1 VKIDGK
7 VVTQPASGV
16 VKNIKAINSLGAT
29 TNSIAIMVED
39 LNKNFGAFMSKNMAL
54 SEQMLNMRED
64 NLEDEKKYRKKQLEA
79 AKREKGKEQDKRAEA
94 LQEGKKKKGSGL
106 GKAAKETAARSI
118 GFLAGLA
125 SLFKGIFRSM
135 IMYNLLDW
143 LEKNPKKIK
152 RLLDAMVGI
161 GKFIMNTYGTLINLG
176 LNGLVD
182 FLENPLSFKGI
193 FGLLKVVTALGLLFA
208 PVAMGK
214 LGLKL
219 VFSLFKGGKLIPAL
233 KGIFGAV
240 GSMVKGLIGLVKGMG
255 MWAWVLAGGIG
266 LFTLGAAFNGQ
277 QSQTDETIDAKV
289 EETSQQEVI
298 DSLQKQL
305 EGLNAWDKI
314 WGKEGEIKNQLDRLK
329 DENYTPGET
338 KPTETNNPKPPP
350 KKKFFGLFS
359 KGGKLPGYAEGGW
372 IHGPQSGYPVS
383 LSGGGVDFIG
393 HGTEFVATRASGGD
407 AFVIPFDT
415 PATRGSN
422 GLTSMRMQQAKAG
435 GYNVPGFA
443 KGGPTKKK
451 RDGSMSENRLIG
463 ADQLMAKGGKIFLHW
478 TAGGPHFTQKGKYH
492 SIIQG
497 SGKVFRAHPYD
508 QKSGVAHTYLRN
520 SQGIGMS
527 VAAMAGSGGNYVWP
541 TSGQIDS
548 MAKEI
553 ANVGKQWGWNPN
565 DINIK
570 NVMTHA
576 EAASGKD
583 GQLPRNDNYGPTAWG
598 GDGARWDLWHLTKDG
613 AKGSGGNILRAKAR
627 GYMGGDST
635 VIEETGSAP
644 IQSTTGATQA
654 ANGSAGNTSAAA
666 ESSGLDPTKKYLG
679 QAGMVEFFSK
689 SLGILGNYAS
699 DAKPMTGGSGAD
711 SKTLTATPFRTDLNL
726 GVSKAADFKT
736 SNIDFSAKSGVDFN
750 TAMNTDL
757 KLFGVGGAFSPWRR
771 KYAAGG
777 KVPYDKVK
785 SALGADQKT
794 WDIFR
799 GTIAEI
805 ESGGKYNIAGGSR
818 NHYDGKYQMGADAK
832 TDGARNIGL
841 PDPGHGAAQR
851 ASYRNNPDLQE
862 QIFAGYTI
870 ANHKLLMA
878 KSPQYKKKSL
888 LQKLQTLGYAHNQGW
903 GGAADWLATGN
914 VGADG
919 FGTKGTKYTDALRA
933 AFTSGKIPDLA
944 AADSNGSSLASDS
957 QSSDGSGGGDAAK
970 DPMQQL
976 QDNIGLLDKYV
987 ADAAVMT
994 GAKINTSGDRLAEAQ
1009 NKEDEE
1015 KANADKDTQT
1025 LTSSTAAPVGAT
1037 KQTPGDVQPQVDL
1050 PAVAYD
1056 IPANI
1061 YARPRFGL
1069 TADIFQQPVN
1079 IA

>member
-1 VKIDGK
+1 MKIDGK

-94 LQEGKKKKGSGL
+94 LQEGKRKKGSGL

-125 SLFKGIFRSM
+125 TLFKGIFRSM

-277 QSQTDETIDAKV
+277 QSQTDEEIDAKV

-372 IHGPQSGYPVS
+372 ISGPQSGYPVS

-393 HGTEFVATRASGGD
+393 HGTEYVATRASGGD

-508 QKSGVAHTYLRN
+508 QRSGVAHTYLRN
-520 SQGIGMS
+520 GQGIGMS

-541 TSGQIDS
+541 TGGQIDS

-553 ANVGKQWGWNPN
+553 ANVGKQWGWSPN

-644 IQSTTGATQA
+644 IQSKTGATQA
-654 ANGSAGNTSAAA
+654 ANGSAGNTSGSASS
-666 ESSGLDPTKKYLG
+666 ESPGLNPTQTYLG
-679 QAGMVEFFSK
+679 QQGMVDYFSK
-689 SLGILGNYAS
+689 ALGTVGSYAADAKEMVKAAGGRILG
-699 DAKPMTGGSGAD
+699 
-711 SKTLTATPFRTDLNL
+711 R
-726 GVSKAADFKT
+726 
-736 SNIDFSAKSGVDFN
+736 
-750 TAMNTDL
+750 
-757 KLFGVGGAFSPWRR
+757 
-771 KYAAGG
+771 AAGG

-799 GTIAEI
+799 GTIAKI
-805 ESGGKYNIAGGSR
+805 ESGGKYDIAGGSGG
-818 NHYDGKYQMGADAK
+818 HYDGKYQMGAAAK
-832 TDGARNIGL
+832 TDGSRNIGL

-851 ASYRNNPDLQE
+851 ASYRKNPDLQE
-862 QIFAGYTI
+862 AIFAGYTI

-878 KSPQYKKKSL
+878 KSPEYKKKSL

-957 QSSDGSGGGDAAK
+957 QSSDGSGGGDAKK

-987 ADAAVMT
+987 ADAAPMT
-994 GAKINTSGDRLAEAQ
+994 GAKVNTSGDKLAEAQ

-1015 KANADKDTQT
+1015 KANADKDTT
-1025 LTSSTAAPVGAT
+1025 SVTSSTAAPLGAT
-1037 KQTPGDVQPQVDL
+1037 KQKPGDVQPQVDL

>member
-1 VKIDGK
+1 MAKARLYKYVTPPSFKGGGITVKIDGK
-7 VVTQPASGV
+7 TVTQPASGV

-29 TNSIAIMVED
+29 TNSIAIMIED

-79 AKREKGKEQDKRAEA
+79 ATREKGKEQDKRAEA

-176 LNGLVD
+176 LNGLVE

-219 VFSLFKGGKLIPAL
+219 IFSLFKGGKLIPAL

-266 LFTLGAAFNGQ
+266 LFTLGAAFNDQ
-277 QSQTDETIDAKV
+277 QSETDEQIDASV
-289 EETSQQEVI
+289 EEKGREETIKALEE
-298 DSLQKQL
+298 QL
-305 EGLNAWDKI
+305 EGLNAWDKV
-314 WGKEGEIKNQLDRLK
+314 WGKENEIQTQLDRLN
-329 DENYTPGET
+329 DPNYKPGET
-338 KPTETNNPKPPP
+338 TPNNPKVPP
-350 KKKFFGLFS
+350 KKKFFGLFA
-359 KGGKLPGYAEGGW
+359 KGGKMPGAYAGGGW
-372 IHGPQSGYPVS
+372 INGPQSGYPVS
-383 LSGGGVDFIG
+383 LGGGGVDFIG
-393 HGTEFVATRASGGD
+393 HGTEYVARRASGGD

-422 GLTSMRMQQAKAG
+422 GLTNMRMQQARAG
-435 GYNVPGFA
+435 GYDVPGFA

-478 TAGGPHFTQKGKYH
+478 TAGGPNFQQKGKYH

-497 SGKVFRAHPYD
+497 SGKVYRAHPYD

-527 VAAMAGSGGNYVWP
+527 VAAMAGSSGNYVWP
-541 TSGQIDS
+541 SNVQIDS
-548 MAKEI
+548 LAKEI
-553 ANVGKQWGWNPN
+553 ANVAKDRKWNPN

-613 AKGSGGNILRAKAR
+613 AKGSGGNIIRAKAK
-627 GYMGGDST
+627 GFMGGDST

-644 IQSTTGATQA
+644 IQSKTGATQTS
-654 ANGSAGNTSAAA
+654 NSSAGNGTS
-666 ESSGLDPTKKYLG
+666 ESAGNGTSESAGTDPTKQYLG
-679 QAGMVEFFSK
+679 QEGMVSYFSK
-689 SLGILGNYAS
+689 ALGNLGSYAT
-699 DAKPMTGGSGAD
+699 DAQAM
-711 SKTLTATPFRTDLNL
+711 
-726 GVSKAADFKT
+726 VKAA
-736 SNIDFSAKSGVDFN
+736 
-750 TAMNTDL
+750 
-757 KLFGVGGAFSPWRR
+757 GGRVLGR
-771 KYAAGG
+771 AAGG

-799 GTIAEI
+799 GTIAKI
-805 ESGGKYNIAGGSR
+805 ESGGKYDIAGGSGG
-818 NHYDGKYQMGADAK
+818 HYDGKYQMGAAAK
-832 TDGARNIGL
+832 TDGSRNIGL
-841 PDPGHGAAQR
+841 PDPGHGASQR
-851 ASYRNNPDLQE
+851 ASYRKNADLQE

-878 KSPQYKKKSL
+878 KSPEYKKKSM

-944 AADSNGSSLASDS
+944 AADSGSSLASDS
-957 QSSDGSGGGDAAK
+957 QSSDGSSGGEQK
-970 DPMQQL
+970 DPLQQL

-987 ADAAVMT
+987 ADAAPMT

-1015 KANADKDTQT
+1015 KANADKDTTT

-1037 KQTPGDVQPQVDL
+1037 KQRPGDAQPQVDL